1 VEKQVSKW
9 FFFFLFFLSVMA
21 VVPTT
26 AEIKG
31 GAIQINEESPDQ
43 QNAPPEELI
52 QAIQKRKAELDERAG
67 ELEKEKQR
75 LQTLKNEINGQLAK
89 LNEAENQKKKK
100 PEGEAEIQM
109 THLAKM
115 YEAMP
120 AKDAAER
127 MDQMEEPLILKILL
141 RIKPKT
147 GAKILEEM
155 KPSRAAKLSEKLLKV
170 IP

>member
-1 VEKQVSKW
+1 
-9 FFFFLFFLSVMA
+9 
-21 VVPTT
+21 
-26 AEIKG
+26 
-31 GAIQINEESPDQ
+31 
-43 QNAPPEELI
+43 
-52 QAIQKRKAELDERAG
+52 
-67 ELEKEKQR
+67 
-75 LQTLKNEINGQLAK
+75 
-89 LNEAENQKKKK
+89 
-100 PEGEAEIQM
+100 M

>member
-1 VEKQVSKW
+1 MSKW

-26 AEIKG
+26 AEMKG
-31 GAIQINEESPDQ
+31 GAIQIKRDEIPDQ

-52 QAIQKRKAELDERAG
+52 QTIQKRKAELDERAG

-75 LQTLKNEINGQLAK
+75 LQTLKNELTGLLAK
-89 LNEAENQKKKK
+89 LSDAENQKKKK

-127 MDQMEEPLILKILL
+127 MGQMEEPLVLKILL

-147 GAKILEEM
+147 GAKILDEM

>member
-1 VEKQVSKW
+1 
-9 FFFFLFFLSVMA
+9 MA